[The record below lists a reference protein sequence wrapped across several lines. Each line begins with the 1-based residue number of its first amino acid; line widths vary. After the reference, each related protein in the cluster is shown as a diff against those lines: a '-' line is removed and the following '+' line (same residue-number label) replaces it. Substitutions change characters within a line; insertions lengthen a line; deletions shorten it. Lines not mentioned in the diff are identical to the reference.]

1 MQTHKCAFLQT
12 IKDHLLVKCYMQ
24 LIKVIEIGAVPEF
37 TDTSTVEE
45 TDGHPR
51 TGEVIIAFEPGKYLE
66 F

>member
-1 MQTHKCAFLQT
+1 
-12 IKDHLLVKCYMQ
+12 MQ

-51 TGEVIIAFEPGKYLE
+51 TGEVIIAFEPRQVFGILTSFRKDCWT
-66 F
+66 

>member
-1 MQTHKCAFLQT
+1 M
-12 IKDHLLVKCYMQ
+12 CYMQ

-51 TGEVIIAFEPGKYLE
+51 TGEVIIAFEPRQVFGILTSFRKDCWT
-66 F
+66 